1 MTAERQS
8 IVLDYRPRPW
18 QRQCH
23 LMRARF
29 RVLALHRRA
38 GKTELGMM
46 SLVDACLRS
55 TLTLPVY
62 AYVAP
67 FRNQAK
73 AIVWARLKHRLRPL
87 ESAGAVAY
95 NESDLTATFAHNG
108 AVLRLAGA
116 DNPDALRGGGL
127 SGCVIDEVAQIA
139 PDVWEEVV
147 RPALSDRRGWGMF
160 IGTPNGVNLFSELFV
175 RATTREEWAA
185 ARYTVYDTDTLPAN
199 EVALLRKDMSP
210 AAFARE
216 MLCDFAAAGDNQV
229 IPLVDVEEAARR
241 AYGDGDTRDAPLVLG
256 VDPARFG
263 GDRSVAILRR
273 GLVAMQPTVWTGIDN
288 MALAANVGELIAQHE
303 PDAVF
308 VDSGAGAGVID
319 RLRQLGHD
327 VVEVPF
333 GGSAIVP
340 TQFNNRRSEMW
351 WRMREWLLSGGAIP
365 QDLALKSQLATPTYK
380 FDAQG
385 RKVLESKDDIRKR
398 LHGGGSPDS
407 ADALALTF
415 ASFVAKRL
423 PREIER
429 TLRSKSRSE
438 HDPYAE
444 AGR

>member
-1 MTAERQS
+1 MTRA
-8 IVLDYRPRPW
+8 IVLDYSPRPW
-18 QRQCH
+18 QRACH

-46 SLVDACLRS
+46 SLVHDCLRS
-55 TLTLPVY
+55 TLPLPGY

-73 AIVWARLKHRLRPL
+73 AITWARLKQRLRPL
-87 ESAGAVAY
+87 EVAGAVAY
-95 NESDLTATFAHNG
+95 NESDLTVTFAHNG

-116 DNPDALRGGGL
+116 DNPDSLRGL
-127 SGCVIDEVAQIA
+127 RLDGCVIDEVAQIA

-147 RPALSDRRGWGMF
+147 RPALSDREGWAMF

-175 RATTREEWAA
+175 RAADRPQWAA
-185 ARYTVYDTDTLPAN
+185 ARYTVYDTDTLRSA
-199 EVALLRKDMSP
+199 EIERLKEDMTP

-216 MLCDFAAAGDNQV
+216 MLCDFAAAGDDQV
-229 IPLVDVEEAARR
+229 LPLADVEEAARR
-241 AYGDGDTRDAPLVLG
+241 SYGEGDTRDAPLVMG

-263 GDRSVAILRR
+263 GDRSVAIMRR
-273 GLVAMQPTVWTGIDN
+273 GLVAMQPSVWTGIDN
-288 MALAANVGELIAQHE
+288 MALAAKVGDLIERHE

-333 GGSAIVP
+333 GGAAIVP
-340 TQFNNRRSEMW
+340 TQFINRRSEMW
-351 WRMREWLLSGGAIP
+351 WRMREWVLSGGAIP
-365 QDLALKSQLATPTYK
+365 PDLSLKSQLATPTYK

-385 RKVLESKDDIRKR
+385 RRALESKDEIKKR

-415 ASFVAKRL
+415 AAYVAKRL

-429 TLRSKSRSE
+429 AIRSRPKAE

-444 AGR
+444 TGR